1 MVQVSSEQVAQAF
14 SWKSL
19 IFSFFLPSST
29 PKSLMVYKS
38 ALNDIDTIQT
48 SRVTHCLVANAQAT
62 AYTSYDKKKQEALI
76 LEKKQNKIS

>member
-1 MVQVSSEQVAQAF
+1 MVQVSSEQVTQAF
-14 SWKSL
+14 SRKSL
-19 IFSFFLPSST
+19 LFFFLPSST

-76 LEKKQNKIS
+76 